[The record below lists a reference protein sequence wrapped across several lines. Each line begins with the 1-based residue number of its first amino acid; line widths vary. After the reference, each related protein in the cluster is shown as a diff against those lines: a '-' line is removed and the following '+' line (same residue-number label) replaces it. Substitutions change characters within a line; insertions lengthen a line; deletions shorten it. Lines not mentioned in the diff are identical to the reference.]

1 MRKTFGLKLC
11 ILGLSCLILA
21 SAAENEGNPA
31 NEIANLVNANRT
43 ATKLR
48 KLYNNPGLGC
58 MALQFISQCLGN
70 CSSNNTLTC
79 HPPEV
84 DITEIYAPNCG
95 VELATVGILSG
106 YLLGCHWSSL
116 NPEQAFSNVLIR
128 DKRAITLIHGRD
140 LTELGAG
147 FISPKHGGFYWCIL
161 FSNETSNSSFVLEE
175 GGKGIEQK
183 IGCFSGSDLPCS
195 SAGMKLLISG
205 YSKLFVLILQLS
217 FLLCY

>member
-11 ILGLSCLILA
+11 ILGLSCLILG

-31 NEIANLVNANRT
+31 NEIAKLVNANRT

-70 CSSNNTLTC
+70 CSSNNTLSC

-84 DITEIYAPNCG
+84 DITEVYAPNCG
-95 VELATVGILSG
+95 VELATVGIISG
-106 YLLGCHWSSL
+106 YLLGCHWNFL

-128 DKRAITLIHGRD
+128 DKRTISLMHGRD

-147 FISPKHGGFYWCIL
+147 FISEKHGGFYWCIL

-183 IGCFSGSDLPCS
+183 TGCFSGSDVPCS
-195 SAGMKLLISG
+195 SAGMKLLILA
-205 YSKLFVLILQLS
+205 YSKLFVFILLLS